1 MALSIRTQYVRI
13 SIPFSVPCQNHG
25 FQMSPLSVLQFSIK
39 STQPNV
45 TLQKKTE
52 PTASPLG
59 LRNYSNLPSSALSN
73 RWLRTLQTSNIE
85 LCSKMDCSL
94 SGRNVLTDVVIHSIG
109 GRHRRR
115 PSIGLLDMEG
125 HSTSVAMAITPI
137 FIVDITSSISDD
149 VTYLRNNKAEGEK
162 NVRCFPQC
170 NSDGHCSSSF
180 CGSSIKATLS
190 AAHIGDRSV
199 ILAYHQT

>member
-1 MALSIRTQYVRI
+1 
-13 SIPFSVPCQNHG
+13 
-25 FQMSPLSVLQFSIK
+25 
-39 STQPNV
+39 
-45 TLQKKTE
+45 
-52 PTASPLG
+52 
-59 LRNYSNLPSSALSN
+59 
-73 RWLRTLQTSNIE
+73 
-85 LCSKMDCSL
+85 
-94 SGRNVLTDVVIHSIG
+94 
-109 GRHRRR
+109 
-115 PSIGLLDMEG
+115 MEG